1 MPTPDRPEPRFA
13 VSVDDL
19 LIEEDLA
26 HATAAG
32 RAAIAPV
39 IAQLKS
45 TGIPKSWLKRCQAE
59 GRDGTRL
66 AGCVKIYIPQPDGP
80 WGAVLTGD
88 KLATVPTLVLLA
100 AGQRHPVQPWTPSVY
115 QVAHKR
121 LPEIVARDLRGEEP
135 DTPGA
140 TGANPLEG

>member
-1 MPTPDRPEPRFA
+1 MPTSDRTEPRFA
-13 VSVDDL
+13 VSVDDPL
-19 LIEEDLA
+19 LEEDLA

-39 IAQLKS
+39 INQLKR
-45 TGIPKSWLKRCQAE
+45 TGVPKSRLKRCQAE

-66 AGCVKIYIPQPDGP
+66 AGCVKIYIPHPDGP

-100 AGQRHPVQPWTPSVY
+100 AGRRHPVQPWTPSVY

-121 LPEIVARDLRGEEP
+121 LPQIVARDLRAKKP
-135 DTPGA
+135 DA
-140 TGANPLEG
+140 SEG

>member
-1 MPTPDRPEPRFA
+1 VPAPERPEPRFP
-13 VSVDDL
+13 VSVDDVL
-19 LIEEDLA
+19 LDEDLA

-39 IAQLKS
+39 IDKLK
-45 TGIPKSWLKRCQAE
+45 TAGVRKSSLKRCQPE

-66 AGCVKIYIPQPDGP
+66 PGCVKMYIPQPDGA

-100 AGQRHPVQPWTPSVY
+100 AGHRHPVQPWTPSVY
-115 QVAHKR
+115 EVASRR
-121 LPEIVARDLRGEEP
+121 LNA
-135 DTPGA
+135 
-140 TGANPLEG
+140 

>member
-13 VSVDDL
+13 VSVDEHL
-19 LIEEDLA
+19 LEADLA

-39 IAQLKS
+39 IDELEN
-45 TGIPKSWLKRCQAE
+45 TGIPKSRLKRCQPE

-66 AGCVKIYIPQPDGP
+66 AGCVKIYIPHPDGP

-88 KLATVPTLVLLA
+88 KIATVPTLVLLA
-100 AGQRHPVQPWTPSVY
+100 AGRRHPVAPWTPSVY

-121 LPEIVARDLRGEEP
+121 RLEIVARDLRDKNP
-135 DTPGA
+135 DVA
-140 TGANPLEG
+140 S